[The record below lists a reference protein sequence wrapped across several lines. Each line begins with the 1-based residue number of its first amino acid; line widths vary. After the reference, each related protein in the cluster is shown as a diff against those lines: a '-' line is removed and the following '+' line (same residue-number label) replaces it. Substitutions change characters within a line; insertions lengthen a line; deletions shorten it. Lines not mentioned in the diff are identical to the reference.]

1 MSQQSEEMGRCKY
14 STRARGEAWHPLG
27 PHIEEGSC
35 INWQPLAAP
44 VTHHANCTGPCCC
57 PQLYQPGG
65 PKYSGSPAPV
75 TGEPETPE
83 KPSLQRWL
91 DKRCNVLRPAKPD
104 APDVESGRPMS
115 AEQDQPGRHK
125 WDRDGERCELCG
137 DKDWMGGPCN
147 GRSAPPTEQPQDPL
161 PPLDNAT
168 VEDLSNAWNGEVAK
182 RTKPWSQKALTLAF
196 AIRERQ
202 LRASLAENTRL
213 REALAEHRL
222 AFGYTTYNGNTMEDC
237 LKMARE
243 EIAALAKR
251 EVSK

>member
-1 MSQQSEEMGRCKY
+1 MPTPKPVRP
-14 STRARGEAWHPLG
+14 STPPVRTQPCASGGGEAV
-27 PHIEEGSC
+27 
-35 INWQPLAAP
+35 P
-44 VTHHANCTGPCCC
+44 VNK
-57 PQLYQPGG
+57 Q
-65 PKYSGSPAPV
+65 
-75 TGEPETPE
+75 
-83 KPSLQRWL
+83 
-91 DKRCNVLRPAKPD
+91 D

-115 AEQDQPGRHK
+115 AEYGI
-125 WDRDGERCELCG
+125 GICEHPCG
-137 DKDWMGGPCN
+137 HLHNPQLPHLEEGGCLNWKRTSP
-147 GRSAPPTEQPQDPL
+147 AEQPQDPL